1 MPKKSN
7 SEGSVYYNKTRKR
20 WTAQYYE
27 KDINTGKRKR
37 KAKDFLT
44 EEEGKQFLEKIMY
57 HKKNP

>member
-37 KAKDFLT
+37 KAKSVTVFVFPIFTQGKSFLLKT
-44 EEEGKQFLEKIMY
+44 
-57 HKKNP
+57 